1 MNAQAQP
8 HYAAQERIHIDP
20 PVVEPTDSGWYVTS
34 GPDLPLVPQRGETV
48 CDVLVIGA
56 GWMGL
61 HAARRYGELAPDQS
75 VVLVDAGRIG
85 NNASGRCMGF
95 CIDLAHNPRKHD
107 FVEDIQGNRDELTA
121 NLEGNAYLR
130 QAVEELGVDCDWDPQ
145 GKYHSAATDHGI
157 ADLVAFSKA
166 LDVMG
171 QKSSWVEA
179 PQMQEMTGSKHYIK
193 ALHHPG
199 TILIQPAKYLKNMAR
214 KLAPNVTVHENTV
227 ISTARFGRDEHVFE
241 TPSGAIRAKKV
252 IICAS
257 GYLTRFGFYRN
268 TAIPVYTFAS
278 MTRELT
284 HNELAQVGAQAAYGL
299 IPAHSFGTTVRR
311 AQNRLFLRNVY
322 SYATGFKT
330 TREDVE
336 RARAHQL
343 ISFQNRWPDLA
354 SMGFEISWG
363 GLLTLAQNGGMVF
376 GELAQNV
383 YGAAFCNGT
392 GVSRGTAFGKA
403 VAELAL
409 GRSSPVIDILK
420 RKTPPSRAYPEL
432 ITRTGV
438 NFVTGRRFRQAGLE
452 A

>member
-1 MNAQAQP
+1 MAARLNAHPAP
-8 HYAAQERIHIDP
+8 KGRISIDP
-20 PVVEPTDSGWYVTS
+20 PVQEPTDSGWYVTS
-34 GPDLPLVPQRGETV
+34 GPDLPLIAQRGETR

-95 CIDLAHNPRKHD
+95 AIDLAHNPRKHD
-107 FVEDIQGNRDELTA
+107 FVEDIQGNRDELTT

-130 QAVEELGVDCDWDPQ
+130 SAVEELGVDCDWDPQ
-145 GKYHSAATDHGI
+145 GKYHSAATEHGV

-166 LDVMG
+166 LDAMG
-171 QKSSWVEA
+171 QKYTWVEA
-179 PQMQEMTGSKHYIK
+179 DEMRAMTGSRHYIK

-214 KLAPNVTVHENTV
+214 KLPPNVTVHENTLV
-227 ISTARFGRDEHVFE
+227 STAQFGRDEHVFE
-241 TPSGAIRAKKV
+241 TPSGVIRARRV

-257 GYLTRFGFYRN
+257 GYLTRFGFYQN
-268 TAIPVYTFAS
+268 SAIPVYTFAS

-284 HNELAQVGAQAAYGL
+284 EAELARAGNQATYGM
-299 IPAHSFGTTVRR
+299 IPANSFGTTVRR

-322 SYATGFKT
+322 SYAAKFRT

-336 RARAHQL
+336 SAREQQM
-343 ISFQNRWPDLA
+343 ISFRRRWPGLA
-354 SMGFEISWG
+354 GMGFEISWG
-363 GLLTLAQNGGMVF
+363 GLLTLAQNGGMVW
-376 GELAQNV
+376 GELARNV

-409 GRSSPVIDILK
+409 GRSSPVIDILN
-420 RKTPPSRAYPEL
+420 RRTPPSRAYPEL
-432 ITRTGV
+432 ITSTGV
-438 NFVTGRRFRQAGLE
+438 RVVTGWRFRQAGQE
-452 A
+452 V